1 MTVLLV
7 IGLIF
12 LLCLFLVFAAL
23 IKMIAHIWQMSE
35 MDDSPWGTPEPDTS
49 NMADAPRESVFNR
62 FDLVFESSLELSP
75 PLLELSS
82 SLVEIPEMSVQE
94 MA

>member
-12 LLCLFLVFAAL
+12 LLCLFLIFAAL
-23 IKMIAHIWQMSE
+23 IKMVAKIWQMSE

-62 FDLVFESSLELSP
+62 FDLIFESSLELSP
-75 PLLELSS
+75 P
-82 SLVEIPEMSVQE
+82 LVEIPEMSVQE